1 MTVRH
6 VYGIEIDCANCA
18 RKVEEALNRMEEID
32 RAQLIYVDKRMII
45 EVAETHE
52 EHFAEV
58 EAKVRDIARS
68 VESDFRMWDYEEVPS
83 DVEENRFLPIRIAL
97 GLAFI
102 AFGLILE
109 YVLPGLEEDIGK
121 VALCCIFFV
130 GLLIV
135 GYDVIINAG
144 KTLVKGGF
152 LDENFLM
159 MVATV
164 GAIAVSLIG
173 DHGYWTESVAVMLF
187 YQIGEFF
194 QDRAVDRTRTSIK
207 ALMDLK
213 APYATVVRPEG
224 IEQIRT
230 DAVEVG
236 EMIIVRPG
244 ELIPLDGII
253 VSGETF
259 VDTKAMTGEPVPR
272 RAARG
277 DEVFSGYVN
286 TDKAIKVEVTKR
298 YKDSAAAKVLSLIE
312 ESATRKSRSERFITR
327 FARVYT
333 PFVVVCALLIATVPS
348 FLWPDRW
355 VDFVVKGLIFL
366 VVSCPC
372 ALVISIPLSYF
383 CGIGNASKK
392 GILIKGSNY
401 IEAMAGVKTAVFDK
415 TGTLT
420 KGEFT
425 VQKVEAEGMTQE
437 DLIRYAAK
445 AEALSTHPI
454 ARSIC
459 AYAGIAKPDE
469 GAESAH
475 IPGKGFTATVEGKE
489 VAVWNAALMQDLGL
503 EPAVSDEA
511 GTHVYVAVDRVY
523 AGHILISDTLKED
536 SAQAISELKGFG
548 VRTVMLTGDSEA
560 MGRHMSESLG
570 LDGYEAELL
579 PEDKLDR
586 LESIMESTDGKTV
599 FVGDG
604 INDTP
609 SLARADVGI
618 AMGGLG
624 SDSAVEAA
632 DIVLVDD
639 RPSKVAES
647 IRISRK
653 TQAIVMQNIVMA
665 LGIKFGILFLTA
677 ATDLVNMWIAILGDV
692 GVLILA
698 ILNSTRA
705 LGGFRRSRGEE

>member
-1 MTVRH
+1 
-6 VYGIEIDCANCA
+6 DW
-18 RKVEEALNRMEEID
+18 
-32 RAQLIYVDKRMII
+32 IYR
-45 EVAETHE
+45 
-52 EHFAEV
+52 
-58 EAKVRDIARS
+58 
-68 VESDFRMWDYEEVPS
+68 
-83 DVEENRFLPIRIAL
+83 
-97 GLAFI
+97 
-102 AFGLILE
+102 
-109 YVLPGLEEDIGK
+109 
-121 VALCCIFFV
+121 
-130 GLLIV
+130 
-135 GYDVIINAG
+135 
-144 KTLVKGGF
+144 
-152 LDENFLM
+152 
-159 MVATV
+159 
-164 GAIAVSLIG
+164 
-173 DHGYWTESVAVMLF
+173 
-187 YQIGEFF
+187 
-194 QDRAVDRTRTSIK
+194 
-207 ALMDLK
+207 ALM
-213 APYATVVRPEG
+213 
-224 IEQIRT
+224 
-230 DAVEVG
+230 
-236 EMIIVRPG
+236 
-244 ELIPLDGII
+244 
-253 VSGETF
+253 
-259 VDTKAMTGEPVPR
+259 
-272 RAARG
+272 
-277 DEVFSGYVN
+277 
-286 TDKAIKVEVTKR
+286 
-298 YKDSAAAKVLSLIE
+298 
-312 ESATRKSRSERFITR
+312 
-327 FARVYT
+327 
-333 PFVVVCALLIATVPS
+333 
-348 FLWPDRW
+348 
-355 VDFVVKGLIFL
+355 FL

-459 AYAGIAKPDE
+459 AYAGITKPDE

-489 VAVWNAALMQDLGL
+489 VAVGNAALMQDLGL

-570 LDGYEAELL
+570 LDDYEAELL

-632 DIVLVDD
+632 DIVLEDD

>member
-32 RAQLIYVDKRMII
+32 NAQLIYVDKRMIV

-52 EHFAEV
+52 AHFAEI
-58 EAKVRDIARS
+58 ESRIREIACS

-83 DVEENRFLPIRIAL
+83 EAEENRFLPIRIAL
-97 GLAFI
+97 GLVFI

-109 YVLPGLEEDIGK
+109 YALPGLEADLGK
-121 VALCCIFFV
+121 EVLCGVFFI
-130 GLLIV
+130 GLLVV

-159 MVATV
+159 TVATV

-187 YQIGEFF
+187 YQIGEYF
-194 QDRAVDRTRTSIK
+194 QDRAVDKTRSSVK

-213 APYATVVRPEG
+213 APYATVVRPDG
-224 IEQIRT
+224 IERVRT

-244 ELIPLDGII
+244 ELVPLDGII
-253 VSGETF
+253 VSGETY
-259 VDTKAMTGEPVPR
+259 VDTKAMTGESVPR
-272 RAARG
+272 HVRKG
-277 DEVFSGYVN
+277 EEVFSGYVN
-286 TDKAIKVEVTKR
+286 TEKAVKIEVTKR
-298 YKDSAAAKVLSLIE
+298 YKDSAAAKILSLIE
-312 ESATRKSRSERFITR
+312 ESATRKSRSEKFITR

-333 PFVVVCALLIATVPS
+333 PVVVACALLIAIIPS
-348 FLWPDRW
+348 VLWPDRW
-355 VDFVVKGLIFL
+355 IDFVIKGLIFL

-401 IEAMAGVKTAVFDK
+401 IEACSRIDTAVFDK

-425 VQKVEAEGMTQE
+425 VRKVEPNGMSQE
-437 DLIRYAAK
+437 DLLRYAGK

-454 ARSIC
+454 AKSIC
-459 AYAGIAKPDE
+459 EYADIHVPDE
-469 GAESAH
+469 GSESTYIA
-475 IPGKGFTATVEGKE
+475 GKGISATVEGRT
-489 VAVWNAALMQDLGL
+489 VVLGNASLMEEMGIAFNPSE
-503 EPAVSDEA
+503 EP
-511 GTHVYVAVDRVY
+511 GTHVYAAVDGAY
-523 AGHILISDTLKED
+523 AGHILIADTLKD
-536 SAQAISELKGFG
+536 DAVQAIRDLKGFG
-548 VRTVMLTGDSEA
+548 IRTVMLTGDSEA
-560 MGRHMSESLG
+560 IAKHMSDDLG
-570 LDGYEAELL
+570 LDSYEAELL

-586 LESIMESTDGKTV
+586 LESVMEGTDGTTV
-599 FVGDG
+599 FIGDG

-609 SLARADVGI
+609 ALARADVGI

-639 RPSKVAES
+639 KPSKVAET
-647 IRISRK
+647 IRISKK
-653 TQAIVMQNIVMA
+653 TQSIVIQNIVMA
-665 LGIKFGILFLTA
+665 LGIKFAVLALTA
-677 ATDLVNMWIAILGDV
+677 FTDLVNMWVAIFGDV
-692 GVLILA
+692 GVLIIA

-705 LGGFRRSRGEE
+705 LGGRGPKE